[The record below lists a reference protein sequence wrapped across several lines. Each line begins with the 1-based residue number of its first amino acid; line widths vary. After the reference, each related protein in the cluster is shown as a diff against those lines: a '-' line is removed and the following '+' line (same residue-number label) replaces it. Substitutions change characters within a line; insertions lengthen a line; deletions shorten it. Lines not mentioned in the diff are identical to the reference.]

1 MIDRAKHLRLQGD
14 LDEAYAALRGLTWEH
29 DFQREHHMRLRADV
43 FRISRSFPDGVNDRT
58 EMSALLN
65 LPAGKLERMGVDLP
79 TARAAAAA
87 RERLRDL
94 QRRIDDL
101 QAQVTPLATLVG
113 RLNQYA
119 RSA

>member
-14 LDEAYAALRGLTWEH
+14 LDQLYAALRGMTSEH
-29 DFQREHHMRLRADV
+29 DFQREYHVRLRAEV
-43 FRISRSFPDGVNDRT
+43 FRHLRSFPDGLNDRT
-58 EMSALLN
+58 EMSVLLN
-65 LPAGKLERMGVDLP
+65 LPAGELERMGVDLP

-101 QAQVTPLATLVG
+101 QAHVTPLATLVG